1 MCVDIGEAGER
12 EGLCVFFLSLDGGKE
27 INGIKGIG
35 GGGGNSSFL
44 PMDIPSLVGRRSLPL
59 PLGLGLS
66 SPRPAASPLSLA
78 VNCPREL
85 RRSLLA
91 T

>member
-44 PMDIPSLVGRRSLPL
+44 PMDIPSLVAPF
-59 PLGLGLS
+59 LS
-66 SPRPAASPLSLA
+66 PSA
-78 VNCPREL
+78 
-85 RRSLLA
+85 
-91 T
+91 